1 MLNDRYEPDPD
12 IVEAFRRRRPENEA
26 ISVPE
31 AASTGRV
38 HLKEEVFDLQ
48 MQASRLQPSSTAA
61 NPPGKI
67 PSSQGKKS
75 HTKPTVCSEISE
87 LRRELQ
93 LLREERQ
100 LEKSQH

>member
-38 HLKEEVFDLQ
+38 HSKEEVFDLQ

-75 HTKPTVCSEISE
+75 HTKPTVRSEISE